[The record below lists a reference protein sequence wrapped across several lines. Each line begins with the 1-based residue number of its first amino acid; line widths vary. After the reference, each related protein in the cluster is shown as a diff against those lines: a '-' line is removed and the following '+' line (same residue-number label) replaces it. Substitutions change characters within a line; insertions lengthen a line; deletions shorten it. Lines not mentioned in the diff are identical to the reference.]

1 MNDNDEFQAVRGTL
15 GANRATLQRGASC
28 ALTRVGTALRAA
40 QPSFEP
46 SPLCARL
53 PPAREGRETASLS
66 LHSGCGS
73 TRAPLGIGN
82 PPMTPETQ
90 RVLRFFDEY
99 IFGFMRN
106 DIDAAIRGK
115 ANFLAALGL
124 VSYTEVLGG
133 LVTGNAGGK
142 RVCCRKLSRLFAV
155 SGKRLQALET
165 KGVDLYDTVR
175 CGLVHQYFIKGG
187 ATIWMNANAPCGI
200 FAGMDAPT
208 YFIVNV
214 YRDHF
219 FAGAARYRN
228 ELIDATNA
236 VLRANFES
244 GARAIGFKDW
254 GGRVCRAWHVTMSV
268 QVRQPGFRRAE
279 G

>member
-1 MNDNDEFQAVRGTL
+1 
-15 GANRATLQRGASC
+15 
-28 ALTRVGTALRAA
+28 
-40 QPSFEP
+40 
-46 SPLCARL
+46 
-53 PPAREGRETASLS
+53 
-66 LHSGCGS
+66 
-73 TRAPLGIGN
+73 
-82 PPMTPETQ
+82 MTPATQ

-133 LVTGNAGGK
+133 LVTGNAGK
-142 RVCCRKLSRLFAV
+142 RGCAAENFRAFLPYLGSDY
-155 SGKRLQALET
+155 QALET

-219 FAGAARYRN
+219 FSGAARYRN
-228 ELIDATNA
+228 ELIDAANA

-244 GARAIGFKDW
+244 GARAIGFKD
-254 GGRVCRAWHVTMSV
+254 
-268 QVRQPGFRRAE
+268 
-279 G
+279 